1 MGNTIV
7 PYKQIIKTKTESVTA
22 NTWGTII
29 PSVDT
34 DRIIQIRAT
43 NSSINLIILPI
54 YNAEY
59 KVYSIN
65 SNGNLV
71 IYQGGLN
78 IEYYYI

>member
-7 PYKQIIKTKTESVTA
+7 PYKQIIRTKTENVYA
-22 NTWGTII
+22 NSFGTIT

-54 YNAEY
+54 YNTEY
-59 KVYSIN
+59 KVYSIQ
-65 SNGNLV
+65 NGTLV
-71 IYQGGLN
+71 VYSGSLN
-78 IEYYYI
+78 VKYYYI

>member
-7 PYKQIIKTKTESVTA
+7 PYKQIIKTKTENVTA
-22 NTWGTII
+22 NSFGTIT

-43 NSSINLIILPI
+43 NSSLNLIILPI

-59 KVYSIN
+59 KVYSIQ
-65 SNGNLV
+65 NGTLAV
-71 IYQGGLN
+71 YQGGLTVK
-78 IEYYYI
+78 YYYI

>member
-1 MGNTIV
+1 MGKTVV
-7 PYKQIIKTKTESVTA
+7 PYKQIIKTRTEDVYA
-22 NTWGTII
+22 NSFGTIT

-54 YNAEY
+54 YNTEY

-71 IYQGGLN
+71 AYTGSVN
-78 IEYYYI
+78 VKYYYI